1 MQIAGVGQKMGV
13 ALVLDGQGKF
23 MAVGTQGK
31 KKPQGRDAIKAFH
44 RQKIIDAT
52 IDSIAKYGVVG
63 TTVSRIVEQAGLSRG
78 MINLHFNS
86 KDELFIQTLAYLS
99 DIYTTTWSE
108 ALARAA
114 DTPADQVMALLE
126 AELSPKIL
134 NKKNLP
140 VWIAFRSMA
149 RPNPEYIALSST
161 RNEDVLNTY
170 TTLFGKI
177 IEEGGYTHL
186 HAASIARGVMAMG
199 EGLWIDFMMFP
210 NNFRRESALKTYQMF
225 LSALF
230 PKHFRPPVQVAV
242 VQDEVSL
249 A

>member
-1 MQIAGVGQKMGV
+1 MTAGS
-13 ALVLDGQGKF
+13 
-23 MAVGTQGK
+23 QGK

-52 IDSIAKYGVVG
+52 IDSIAKFGVVG
-63 TTVSRIVEQAGLSRG
+63 TTVSRIVDQAGLSRG

-86 KDELFIQTLAYLS
+86 KDELFIETLAYLA
-99 DIYTTTWSE
+99 DIYSNAWAD
-108 ALARAA
+108 ALAKAA
-114 DTPADQVMALLE
+114 DTPAEQVMALLK

-140 VWIAFRSMA
+140 VWIAFRSMSH
-149 RPNPEYIALSST
+149 PNPEYIALAST
-161 RNEDVLNTY
+161 RNEGVLATY
-170 TTLFGKI
+170 TTLFSKI

-186 HAASIARGVMAMG
+186 HAASIARGIMAMG

-225 LSALF
+225 LMALF
-230 PKHFRPPVQVAV
+230 PKHFHSPALTPAVQEEA
-242 VQDEVSL
+242 SL
-249 A
+249 V